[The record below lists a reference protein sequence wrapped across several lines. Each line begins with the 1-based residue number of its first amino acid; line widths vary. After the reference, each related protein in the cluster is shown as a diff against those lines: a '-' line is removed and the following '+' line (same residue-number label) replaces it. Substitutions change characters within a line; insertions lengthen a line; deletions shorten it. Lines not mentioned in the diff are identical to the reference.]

1 MATESTYLQRDGLDY
16 AKVTQAAGSSIKA
29 TSVTVSDTATAL
41 PATSLTNRR
50 RLYIKNVDT
59 MTLTTFYIGG
69 SNVTKDT
76 GYAVQPNEEVVIAV
90 AGVTV
95 YAIVATG
102 GSGIAKVLEIA

>member
-1 MATESTYLQRDGLDY
+1 MATESTYVQRDGLDY
-16 AKVTQAAGSSIKA
+16 AKVTQAAGSSVKA
-29 TSVTVSDTATAL
+29 TSVNVRPSATAL

-50 RLYIKNVDT
+50 RLYIKNTDT
-59 MTLTTFYIGG
+59 TTFYIGPSDVATG
-69 SNVTKDT
+69 T
-76 GYAVQPNEEVVIAV
+76 GYAVRQNEEVVIAV